1 MSRRRKEVYIEVFR
15 AVQDRLVNPSVEMAT
30 ADFEA
35 GAWQAICE
43 VFPHASLKGCAFH
56 WSKAVWSHVQQL
68 GLSTTFRQREG
79 AHSFIKQ
86 LLALPFLPWNHVE
99 DVFRVMEE
107 RAPATHAVRQGPV
120 DPKSSFP
127 HPLLDCLP
135 VRHQN
140 EQRRRRLA
148 PQNEL

>member
-1 MSRRRKEVYIEVFR
+1 M
-15 AVQDRLVNPSVEMAT
+15 EMVT

-35 GAWQAICE
+35 GAWQAIRE

-68 GLSTTFRQREG
+68 GLATTFRQWEG

-86 LLALPFLPWNHVE
+86 LLALPFLPWSHIE

-107 RAPATHAVRQGPV
+107 RAPANLQQLTQYVRDQWIQNPV
-120 DPKSSFP
+120 FPIRCWSVYQFAIRTNNDVEGWHHRMNSEARGLSLFFYQLPPPSSE
-127 HPLLDCLP
+127 
-135 VRHQN
+135 RG
-140 EQRRRRLA
+140 
-148 PQNEL
+148 